1 MGRPP
6 KQRGYNGNEL
16 LKSTKVN
23 IEWTQ
28 ERIDEFTR
36 CADDIKYFI
45 EKYVNI
51 VTVDDGKSQF
61 KLRDYQSQ
69 IIDTFTDSR
78 FVCLMIGRQSGKCSI
93 SNEFITIKNKKTGEI
108 EKITLGEFFTKMKNS
123 PK

>member
-1 MGRPP
+1 MGRPL

-78 FVCLMIGRQSGKCSI
+78 FVCLMIGRQSGKCAVTS
-93 SNEFITIKNKKTGEI
+93 ETITIKNKKTGIVETI
-108 EKITLGEFFTKMKNS
+108 PIGDLYKRFKTL
-123 PK
+123 